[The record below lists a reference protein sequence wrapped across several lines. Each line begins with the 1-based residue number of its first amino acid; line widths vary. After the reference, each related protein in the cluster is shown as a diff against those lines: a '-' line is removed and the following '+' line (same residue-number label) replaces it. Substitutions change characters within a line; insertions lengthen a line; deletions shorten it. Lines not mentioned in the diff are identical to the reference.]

1 MKEIGKDIKVKDV
14 VEGVAK
20 SVIST
25 VPFVN
30 NFTQIV
36 ETVKGN
42 VLQRRYEKWQ
52 ELVEQRLSELS
63 QENLSKLGNSECF
76 ATTLI
81 KTTEFASKTNSKKM
95 EYLANA
101 VKYFA
106 ENEIDEDTL
115 IIMLNC
121 IDRYTLSHTLVLK
134 YLENPAL
141 FSDGKDYMCGGV
153 FTYFDNHYPDFN
165 SQLRTI
171 ILQDLYRDGLVAI
184 DSDATMSRSG
194 MEAKR
199 TTNLGDLFI
208 TIFGIENGNQ

>member
-14 VEGVAK
+14 VEGIAK

-63 QENLSKLGNSECF
+63 QEILSKLGNSECF

-81 KTTEFASKTNSKKM
+81 KTTELASKTNSKKM
-95 EYLANA
+95 DYLANG
-101 VKYFA
+101 VKYTA
-106 ENEIDEDTL
+106 ENEISEDNL

-121 IDRYTLSHTLVLK
+121 IEKYTLSHILILK
-134 YLENPAL
+134 YLQNP
-141 FSDGKDYMCGGV
+141 SYYSNGKQYSGGSL
-153 FTYFDNHYPDFN
+153 FTYFNDYYPDFN
-165 SQLRTI
+165 RS
-171 ILQDLYRDGLVAI
+171 LQDIVLKELFRDGLI
-184 DSDATMSRSG
+184 NTDTNATMTEGG
-194 MEAKR
+194 MKAKR
-199 TTNLGDLFI
+199 TTELGDLFI
-208 TIFGIENGNQ
+208 ALFGIQDEK